1 MDNQNIT
8 LSLPKD
14 LIYRAKRVALERQT
28 SVSGLLA
35 RALEEIVSEEEGYQV
50 ARRRHLARL
59 TQDIDLGTQGVAGW
73 RREDLHER

>member
-14 LIYRAKRVALERQT
+14 LIYRAKRVALERHT

-35 RALEEIVSEEEGYQV
+35 RVLEEIVADEEGYQV

-59 TQDIDLGTQGVAGW
+59 AQGADLGTGGAAGW
-73 RREDLHER
+73 RREELHER